1 MTEKSRQTTKV
12 GDGIAEGSG
21 SVSQTVAASMAIPG
35 TERPMTMED
44 VLRRENLMA
53 AHRRVKSNG
62 GSPGVDGMTV
72 DELGPYLVRHW
83 KAIREALRTGTYRPQ
98 AVRLVEIPRPGGRGV
113 RRLGIPTVLD
123 RLVQQAIL
131 QVLQPRFDATFSDSS
146 FGFRPGRGAQQAV
159 ERARGHVRDGFR
171 WVVDLDLEAFFD
183 RVNHDVLMS
192 RLARRIE
199 DKRLLRLIRRYLQA
213 GLFEGGLVTQR
224 VQGTPQGGP
233 LSPLLS
239 NVLLDEMDRELER
252 RGHRFVRYAD
262 DFNVYVASR
271 RAGERVMASL
281 VSFLWKRLRLPV
293 NREKSAVDRP
303 WKRKFLGY
311 SMTAHRQAKLRVAPE
326 SVHRFRDKVRELLRR
341 GRGRSLRR
349 TLQDLGPLLRGWVQ
363 YFRLAETKNI
373 FEALDQWIRRRLR
386 CLLWRQWKRPR
397 TRAKKM
403 ISRGDTARDRLDL
416 GLQRPRSLVE
426 LSVEPPPQGPSCS
439 LLRDR
444 RPREPPPEP
453 SAPCAPYLNRRV
465 RNRTHGGV
473 RGRGPQ
479 GPLLL
484 DIKA

>member
-1 MTEKSRQTTKV
+1 ME
-12 GDGIAEGSG
+12 
-21 SVSQTVAASMAIPG
+21 IPG
-35 TERPMTMED
+35 TEKPMTMEE
-44 VLRRENLMA
+44 VLRRENLLI

-72 DELGPYLVRHW
+72 DELGPYLVHHW
-83 KAIREALRTGTYRPQ
+83 EAIREALRSGTYRPQ
-98 AVRLVEIPRPGGRGV
+98 AVRLVEIPKPGGRGV

-123 RLVQQAIL
+123 RLIQQAIL
-131 QVLQPRFDATFSDSS
+131 QILQPRFDATFSDSS
-146 FGFRPGRGAQQAV
+146 FGFRPGRSAQQAV

-252 RGHRFVRYAD
+252 RGLRFVRYAD
-262 DFNVYVASR
+262 DCNVYVASR

-281 VSFLWKRLRLPV
+281 ESFLWKRLRLPV
-293 NREKSAVDRP
+293 NQEKSAVDRP

-311 SMTAHRQAKLRVAPE
+311 SVTFHWQPKLRVAPE
-326 SVHRFRDKVRELLRR
+326 SVRRFREKVRELLRR

-349 TLQDLGPLLRGWVQ
+349 TLQDLEPLLRGWVQ
-363 YFRLAETKNI
+363 YFRLAETKNV
-373 FEALDQWIRRRLR
+373 FEDLDQWIRRRLR
-386 CLLWRQWKRPR
+386 CLLWRQWKRSR
-397 TRAKKM
+397 TRAKKL
-403 ISRGDTARDRLDL
+403 ISRG
-416 GLQRPRSLVE
+416 V
-426 LSVEPPPQGPSCS
+426 
-439 LLRDR
+439 
-444 RPREPPPEP
+444 PRETAWI
-453 SAPCAPYLNRRV
+453 SASN
-465 RNRTHGGV
+465 
-473 RGRGPQ
+473 GRGPWWNSQ
-479 GPLLL
+479 SGHLHKALPGRYFETAGLVSLLQAHRRL
-484 DIKA
+484 ARPTRTAVYGTVRTVV